1 MARQKGKTA
10 VQVMKNIFGPQSRNL
25 EKAMSLTSQRAGLLS
40 RNLANVNVPNYK
52 REDIDIAISPET
64 ESNPEIGGTNLG
76 KMNEKFGRNKIT
88 SGQSIR
94 IDGNSVD
101 LEKEVMSIAE
111 MEMRYQL
118 LSEITSRYF
127 QGLKSVIREGR

>member
-1 MARQKGKTA
+1 M
-10 VQVMKNIFGPQSRNL
+10 N
-25 EKAMSLTSQRAGLLS
+25 LTSQRAGLLS
-40 RNLANVNVPNYK
+40 RNLANVDVPNYK
-52 REDIDIAISPET
+52 REDIDVAISPET
-64 ESNPEIGGTNLG
+64 ESEPSGGSNLG
-76 KMNEKFGRNKIT
+76 KMNEKFGRNKIS

-101 LEKEVMSIAE
+101 LENEVMSIAE

>member
-1 MARQKGKTA
+1 
-10 VQVMKNIFGPQSRNL
+10 VQIMKNLFGPQSRNL

-52 REDIDIAISPET
+52 REDIDVAITPET
-64 ESNPEIGGTNLG
+64 DSNPGGSNLS
-76 KMNEKFGRNKIT
+76 KMNDKFGRNKT
-88 SGQSIR
+88 NGGQSIR

-101 LEKEVMSIAE
+101 LENEVMSIAE

>member
-1 MARQKGKTA
+1 
-10 VQVMKNIFGPQSRNL
+10 MKNLFGPQSRNL
-25 EKAMSLTSQRAGLLS
+25 EKAMGLTSQRAGLLS
-40 RNLANVNVPNYK
+40 RNLANVDVPNYK
-52 REDIDIAISPET
+52 REDIDVAITPET
-64 ESNPEIGGTNLG
+64 NSDPSGGSNLH
-76 KMNEKFGRNKIT
+76 KMNEKFGRNKT
-88 SGQSIR
+88 AGGQSIR

-101 LEKEVMSIAE
+101 LENEVMSIAE